1 MKSIL
6 LFVTLLIGVSNALSA
21 QKITG
26 QILDDKAKPAEFVSV
41 MLLQAKDSTLVKGGI
56 TDMEGKFELENV
68 ERGHYFVRAS
78 LVGFKNVES
87 PVFEYAGNDLII
99 NSLSMSVLNTELKE
113 VTITTSKPMIE
124 VKPDKMIFNVEA
136 SVSAVGNNGLEL
148 LRKAPGVTVDKDENV
163 LLKGKSAV
171 KVYIDGKPSQLG
183 GKDLAALLKSLNSS
197 DVEAIELI
205 SNPGARYDA
214 SGNAGIINIRL
225 KKNKKL
231 GSSGN
236 LSLGTI
242 FAITPKYDGSISL
255 NYREKKINFFS
266 NYSVHRGRWHND
278 LNLYTKRD
286 GLYFDQNTPHY
297 NDRFNH
303 NIKIGT
309 DVYLNDKHTIGTIIT
324 GNFSNNK
331 SHSSSRTLISQD
343 VPRRLDSILI
353 AASDING
360 QNRNLNYNL
369 NYRFTDTLGHELSMD
384 ADYGTF
390 TSDNS
395 TFQPNYYKNPTE
407 TVLNSSAIYRNNMPT
422 DILIQTFKTD
432 YEQRLGKGKLGMG
445 AKVSK
450 VVSDNTFN
458 FYDVKDNLNLLNIDR
473 SNTFKYNELVN
484 AAYLNYNQTFGK
496 MGLQLGLRGER
507 THAKGDLKSFKPQ
520 NAGEKVDTTYINFF
534 PNIGLSWQLNKKNAF
549 NLTYR
554 RSIERPNYQDLN
566 PFENKIDE
574 LTFQKGNPF
583 LRPQFSNTI
592 ELGHSFMEFLNSS
605 INYTHTD
612 DFFVELIDSRKDPI
626 TNKVSMYQT
635 KENLA
640 KVDNYSFNTN
650 IPMPLAKWWMGSLNF
665 WVNRSQ
671 YRANFG
677 SDKIVNL
684 QATAYGFWSEQT
696 ITLGHGFKYEI
707 SGWYNSP
714 SVWGT
719 FRSDKQWMMDM
730 GLQKTFWNKNATLK
744 LSFSDL
750 FRTAKWSGITDFGK
764 ISMRATGNW
773 EGRQFKINF
782 NYRFGNKEVK
792 GSDRKAGS
800 ETESSR
806 IKSGK

>member
-1 MKSIL
+1 MKSIFL
-6 LFVTLLIGVSNALSA
+6 TVTLLIGVSNLLFA

-26 QILDDKAKPAEFVSV
+26 QIVDDKAKPAEFVSI
-41 MLLQAKDSTLVKGGI
+41 MLLQAQDSTLAKGAI
-56 TDMEGKFELENV
+56 TDMDGKYELENV
-68 ERGHYFVRAS
+68 EKGKYFIRAS

-87 PVFEYAGNDLII
+87 PVFEYAGNDLKI
-99 NSLSMSVLNTELKE
+99 NSLSMNILSTELKE
-113 VTITTSKPMIE
+113 VTISTIKPMIE
-124 VKPDKMIFNVEA
+124 VQPDKMVFNVEA

-171 KVYIDGKPSQLG
+171 KVYIDGKPSQLS
-183 GKDLAALLKSLNSS
+183 GKDLAALLKGLNSS

-236 LSLGTI
+236 ASLGTT
-242 FAITPKYDGSISL
+242 FAITQKYDGAISL

-266 NYSVHRGRWHND
+266 NYSHNRGRWHND
-278 LNLYTKRD
+278 LNLYTKRN
-286 GLYFDQNTPHY
+286 GLYFEQNTPHY
-297 NDRFNH
+297 NNNLNH

-324 GNFSNNK
+324 GNFSNRE
-331 SHSSSRTLISQD
+331 SHSSSRTLINQD

-353 AASDING
+353 AASDIKGN
-360 QNRNLNYNL
+360 NRNLNYNL
-369 NYRFTDTLGHELSMD
+369 NYRFVDTFGHEWSMD
-384 ADYGTF
+384 ADLGTF
-390 TSDNS
+390 TSVSN
-395 TFQPNYYKNPTE
+395 TFQPNFYKNPTE
-407 TVLNSSAIYRNNMPT
+407 TVINSSAIYRNNMPT

-445 AKVSK
+445 FKISK

-458 FYDVKDNLNLLNIDR
+458 FYDVNDNLNILNIDR

-484 AAYLNYNQTFGK
+484 AGYLNYNRTFGK
-496 MGLQLGLRGER
+496 LGLQMGLRGER

-520 NAGEKVDTTYINFF
+520 NAGEKVDTTYFNLF
-534 PNIGLSWQLNKKNAF
+534 PNIGLSWALNKKNSF

-583 LRPQFSNTI
+583 LRPQFSNTF

-605 INYTHTD
+605 IGYTHTD
-612 DFFVELIDSRKDPI
+612 DFFVELIDSRKDPVN
-626 TNKVSMYQT
+626 NKVSLYQT

-640 KVDNYSFNTN
+640 KVDNYYFNTN
-650 IPMPLAKWWMGSLNF
+650 IPMPLAKWWMGSFNF
-665 WVNRSQ
+665 WLNRSQ

-677 SDKIVNL
+677 ADKIVNL
-684 QATAYGFWSEQT
+684 QATAYGFWSEQA
-696 ITLGHGFKYEI
+696 ITLGNGFKYEI

-750 FRTAKWSGITDFGK
+750 FKTAKWSGTTDFGT
-764 ISMRATGNW
+764 ISTRATGTW

-800 ETESSR
+800 EAESSR